1 MLHVKFEIY
10 GCSDFREKVI
20 LMDLKAMVNVN
31 CERID
36 GRTEN
41 QTHMSQPAKQ
51 VRQKWLKKTKTDCK
65 CCQDYDVIGYFT
77 MTAFFQFVEFL
88 VFNLLII
95 YITYIIYI

>member
-20 LMDLKAMVNVN
+20 LMDLKAMVDVN

-41 QTHMSQPAKQ
+41 QTPMSQPTKQ
-51 VRQKWLKKTKTDCK
+51 VRQKWLKKKTDCN
-65 CCQDYDVIGYFT
+65 VIGYFYNDGI
-77 MTAFFQFVEFL
+77 FPVRRIFS
-88 VFNLLII
+88 FNLLII